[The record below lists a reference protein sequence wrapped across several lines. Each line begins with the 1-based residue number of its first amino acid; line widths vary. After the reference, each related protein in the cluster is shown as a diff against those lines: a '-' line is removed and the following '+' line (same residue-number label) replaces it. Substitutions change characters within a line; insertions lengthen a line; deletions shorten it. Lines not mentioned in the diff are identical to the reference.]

1 MISDRTDNTG
11 FKSSLVNLQLE
22 PSKNSLI
29 SNDLPKKTGDNKTNE
44 FKQSNN
50 ISNIF
55 YNLNA
60 NKN

>member
-29 SNDLPKKTGDNKTNE
+29 SNDRPKKPGDTKTNE
-44 FKQSNN
+44 FN
-50 ISNIF
+50 F
-55 YNLNA
+55 
-60 NKN
+60 